1 MTSPLLLLHRGA
13 GGLTPV
19 EPVAFDGLELPA
31 SPNTCLVGPASYAG
45 PKHLTHAPWAVTPAV
60 LWATLNR
67 LAAGFPRTWKLGEF
81 PDLDARPIQ
90 PSAPGG
96 APAIGRADGRPIQP
110 SAPGGAPAIGRADGR
125 PIQPSAP
132 GGAPAIGRAQ
142 AQWVERSALM
152 NYPDIIAAEVRPAP
166 EGAALL
172 LYSRS
177 LFGWSDLGVNKARA
191 ERWLAALDA
200 ALR

>member
-1 MTSPLLLLHRGA
+1 MTSPLLLLRRGA

-19 EPVAFDGLELPA
+19 EPVDFDRIELPA

-45 PKHLTHAPWAVTPAV
+45 PKHLTHGPWAVTPAV

-67 LAAGFPRTWKLGEF
+67 VAAGFPRTWKLGEF
-81 PDLDARPIQ
+81 PERQ
-90 PSAPGG
+90 QS
-96 APAIGRADGRPIQP
+96 
-110 SAPGGAPAIGRADGR
+110 
-125 PIQPSAP
+125 
-132 GGAPAIGRAQ
+132 
-142 AQWVERSALM
+142 QWVERSALM
-152 NYPDIIAAEVRPAP
+152 NYPDIIAAEVRAAP

-177 LFGWSDLGVNKARA
+177 LFGWSDLGVNQARA

-200 ALR
+200 ALKP

>member
-110 SAPGGAPAIGRADGR
+110 SAPGGAPAIGRA
-125 PIQPSAP
+125 
-132 GGAPAIGRAQ
+132 Q

>member
-1 MTSPLLLLHRGA
+1 MTNPLLLLRRGA

-19 EPVAFDGLELPA
+19 APVRFDGLELPA

-45 PKHLTHAPWAVTPAV
+45 PKHLTRAPWPVTPAV

-67 LAAGFPRTWKLGEF
+67 VAAGFPRTYKLGEF
-81 PDLDARPIQ
+81 PDLDGPAQ
-90 PSAPGG
+90 PGASGG
-96 APAIGRADGRPIQP
+96 APV
-110 SAPGGAPAIGRADGR
+110 
-125 PIQPSAP
+125 
-132 GGAPAIGRAQ
+132 IGRAQ
-142 AQWVERSALM
+142 GQWVERSALM

-166 EGAALL
+166 EGAGLL

-200 ALR
+200 ALQ

>member
-19 EPVAFDGLELPA
+19 APVEFDTLELPA

-45 PKHLTHAPWAVTPAV
+45 PKHLTHAPWPVTPAV

-81 PDLDARPIQ
+81 PE
-90 PSAPGG
+90 
-96 APAIGRADGRPIQP
+96 
-110 SAPGGAPAIGRADGR
+110 
-125 PIQPSAP
+125 
-132 GGAPAIGRAQ
+132 RAQ

-200 ALR
+200 ALQP

>member
-1 MTSPLLLLHRGA
+1 MTSPLLLLRRGA

-19 EPVAFDGLELPA
+19 TPVEFDGLELPA
-31 SPNTCLVGPASYAG
+31 SPNTCLVGPAFYAG
-45 PKHLTHAPWAVTPAV
+45 PKHLTQAPWPVTPAV

-67 LAAGFPRTWKLGEF
+67 IAAGFPRTFKLGEF
-81 PDLDARPIQ
+81 PDL
-90 PSAPGG
+90 
-96 APAIGRADGRPIQP
+96 DGRPIQP
-110 SAPGGAPAIGRADGR
+110 SAPGGAPAIGR
-125 PIQPSAP
+125 PQS
-132 GGAPAIGRAQ
+132 
-142 AQWVERSALM
+142 QWVERSALM
-152 NYPDIIAAEVRPAP
+152 NYPDIIAAEVRAAP

-200 ALR
+200 ALKP